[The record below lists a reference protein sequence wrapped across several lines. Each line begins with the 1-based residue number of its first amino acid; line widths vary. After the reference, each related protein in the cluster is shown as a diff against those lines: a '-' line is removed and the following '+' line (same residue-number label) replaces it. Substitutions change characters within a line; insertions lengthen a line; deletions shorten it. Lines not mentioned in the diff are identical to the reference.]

1 MLKIKKFSFFTLF
14 LLASTLSADKI
25 AVATKVNGLVEIM
38 KVGKKEF
45 SSLKAGSILDDGDKI
60 RTGNSGFVAIIF
72 IDDKSTL
79 KIKENSEAV
88 ITGRRTTKDISKK
101 INLDGGTIRASITKQ
116 NVDFVIQTPTSV
128 ASVKGTDFWLISD
141 DSGDQVIGMEGLVS
155 LVNTETGQEV
165 SVSSGMTGVS
175 TPDGQVGVSETDMA
189 NVPEDPDEDSEEG
202 PSQLKIYFEGP
213 NGCLLY
219 TSPSPRDRQKSRM
232 PSSA

>member
-1 MLKIKKFSFFTLF
+1 MPKIIKFSFFILF
-14 LLASTLSADKI
+14 VLISSLSADKI
-25 AVATKVNGLVEIM
+25 AVATKVKGLVEIM

-45 SSLKAGSILDDGDKI
+45 LSLKAGSILDDGDKI
-60 RTGNSGFVAIIF
+60 RTGNNGFVAIIF

-79 KIKENSEAV
+79 KIKESSEAV
-88 ITGRRTTKDISKK
+88 ITGKKTTKDISKK
-101 INLDGGTIRASITKQ
+101 INLDGGTIRASISKQ

-155 LVNTETGQEV
+155 LINIETGQEV

-175 TPDGQVGVSETDMA
+175 TPDGLVGVSETDIA
-189 NVPEDPDEDSEEG
+189 NIPVDPVEDSEEG

-213 NGCLLY
+213 NGE
-219 TSPSPRDRQKSRM
+219 QKVFIIDYQ
-232 PSSA
+232 

>member
-1 MLKIKKFSFFTLF
+1 
-14 LLASTLSADKI
+14 
-25 AVATKVNGLVEIM
+25 M

-45 SSLKAGSILDDGDKI
+45 SSLKTGSILEDGDKI

-88 ITGRRTTKDISKK
+88 ITGQRTTKDISKK
-101 INLDGGTIRASITKQ
+101 INLDGGTIRASISKQ

-189 NVPEDPDEDSEEG
+189 NIPEDPDEDSEEG

-213 NGCLLY
+213 NGE
-219 TSPSPRDRQKSRM
+219 QKVFIIDYQ
-232 PSSA
+232 

>member
-1 MLKIKKFSFFTLF
+1 MLKIKRYSFFAF
-14 LLASTLSADKI
+14 LIFISILSADKV
-25 AVATKVNGLVEIM
+25 AVATKVKGQVEIM
-38 KVGKKEF
+38 KVGKKKF

-88 ITGRRTTKDISKK
+88 ITGQRTTKDISKK
-101 INLDGGTIRASITKQ
+101 INLDGGTIRASISKQ

-141 DSGDQVIGMEGLVS
+141 DSGDQVIGIEGLVS
-155 LVNTETGQEV
+155 LVNIETGQEV
-165 SVSSGMTGVS
+165 NISSGMTGVS
-175 TPDGQVGVSETDMA
+175 TPDGQVGVSETDIV
-189 NVPEDPDEDSEEG
+189 NIPEDPDEDSDEG

-213 NGCLLY
+213 NGE
-219 TSPSPRDRQKSRM
+219 QKVFIIDYQ
-232 PSSA
+232 